1 MQKIEVEIQI
11 FFWFSLVLRI
21 DRRGEMWLMF
31 ANVVHFH
38 WKELL
43 SAAYIGSIVLL
54 LTAFAVFLLE
64 QGLDDET
71 SYETMGDALW
81 WDFITFYITFITYIT
96 FFITFIR
103 WAFITFY
110 SVGYGDISPTTWA
123 GKMVASCCCVFG
135 MIMFNLPRWHPV

>member
-81 WDFITFYITFITYIT
+81 WVFITLGINMIIMINITQ
-96 FFITFIR
+96 
-103 WAFITFY
+103 
-110 SVGYGDISPTTWA
+110 VGLHHLLQRRLWRYLADHVGWQVGRLLLLRLRHGHVQLA
-123 GKMVASCCCVFG
+123 QVAPC
-135 MIMFNLPRWHPV
+135 III

>member
-1 MQKIEVEIQI
+1 
-11 FFWFSLVLRI
+11 
-21 DRRGEMWLMF
+21 MF

-81 WDFITFYITFITYIT
+81 W
-96 FFITFIR
+96 
-103 WAFITFY
+103 AFITLGINMIIMINITQ
-110 SVGYGDISPTTWA
+110 VGLHHLLQRRLRRHLTDHVGWQVGRLLLLRLRHDHVQLA
-123 GKMVASCCCVFG
+123 QVAPC
-135 MIMFNLPRWHPV
+135 III

>member
-1 MQKIEVEIQI
+1 
-11 FFWFSLVLRI
+11 
-21 DRRGEMWLMF
+21 MF

-54 LTAFAVFLLE
+54 LPAFAVFLLE

-81 WDFITFYITFITYIT
+81 WDFITLGINMIIITT
-96 FFITFIR
+96 R

>member
-1 MQKIEVEIQI
+1 
-11 FFWFSLVLRI
+11 
-21 DRRGEMWLMF
+21 MF

-71 SYETMGDALW
+71 SYQTMGDALW
-81 WDFITFYITFITYIT
+81 
-96 FFITFIR
+96 

-110 SVGYGDISPTTWA
+110 SVGYGDITPTTWA
-123 GKMVASCCCVFG
+123 GKLVASCCTIFG
-135 MIMFNLPRWHPV
+135 MIVFNLPSGIVGAGLALQVSIQNRLKITFSEQYLKSN

>member
-1 MQKIEVEIQI
+1 
-11 FFWFSLVLRI
+11 
-21 DRRGEMWLMF
+21 MF

-81 WDFITFYITFITYIT
+81 WASITFYITFITYIT
-96 FFITFIR
+96 FFITFK
-103 WAFITFY
+103 
-110 SVGYGDISPTTWA
+110 VGLHHLLQRRLRRHLTDHLGWQA
-123 GKMVASCCCVFG
+123 GRLLLLRLRHDHVQLAQVAPC
-135 MIMFNLPRWHPV
+135 III